1 MSDFN
6 IRLAYKED
14 LKRMHNVENLSFP
27 NPWSYESFK
36 KNFFNPFSI
45 YVLAED
51 ENGEVVG
58 FGGMQVIFE
67 EAHIMNI
74 AVLETYRRKGIA
86 DKMLELLMSQANER
100 DAETMFLEVR
110 KSNIPAQ
117 MLYAKHGFIKIYV
130 RKSYYSDNNED
141 AVIMTAEL

>member
-1 MSDFN
+1 MPDFN

-14 LKRMHNVENLSFP
+14 LKRMHNVENLSFS

-36 KNFFNPFSI
+36 ENFFNLFSI

-74 AVLETYRRKGIA
+74 AVLENYRRKGIA
-86 DKMLELLMSQANER
+86 DKILELLMSQAKER

-117 MLYAKHGFIKIYV
+117 MLYAKHGFVEISV

-141 AVIMTAEL
+141 AVIMTSEL